1 MKIPSLACLFVVLAA
16 SAAGP
21 PGEAAFDEG
30 MKQLAAKDWD
40 KALDLMETALTAD
53 PDNIRYGS
61 EYRRAAIL
69 RAQATHGK
77 EGKGED
83 FDRPI
88 KFFERLVA
96 ANPTA
101 ANAYLN
107 YGLAYVD
114 KIPVVDALTRVG
126 VANAALAQLSKSL
139 ELRPSYVGYYSRGIN
154 YLFWPRFFDRAKLGV
169 ADLETAVKLQKA
181 GPKKPYY
188 VHAWV
193 ALGDGYWKMDQL
205 EKARSTWSE
214 GLKEY
219 PDTPA
224 LEERLSK
231 QGGDLKAL
239 IQNELDFKKRVD
251 TDLKNLW
258 LYP

>member
-69 RAQATHGK
+69 RAQAMHGK
-77 EGKGED
+77 EGKAED

-96 ANPTA
+96 GTQPPPTP
-101 ANAYLN
+101 
-107 YGLAYVD
+107 
-114 KIPVVDALTRVG
+114 I
-126 VANAALAQLSKSL
+126 
-139 ELRPSYVGYYSRGIN
+139 
-154 YLFWPRFFDRAKLGV
+154 
-169 ADLETAVKLQKA
+169 
-181 GPKKPYY
+181 
-188 VHAWV
+188 
-193 ALGDGYWKMDQL
+193 
-205 EKARSTWSE
+205 
-214 GLKEY
+214 
-219 PDTPA
+219 
-224 LEERLSK
+224 
-231 QGGDLKAL
+231 
-239 IQNELDFKKRVD
+239 
-251 TDLKNLW
+251 
-258 LYP
+258 